1 MIDILTIISA
11 IKKRVSK
18 QDVLL
23 CAVLLTLFVASRVI
37 HLTKLP
43 IFTDEAI
50 YIHWAKLAW
59 KDASWRFV
67 SLTDGRQ
74 PLQTW
79 ATIGLLKVF
88 DDPLFAGRMF
98 GVLSGIFSFVGF
110 FTLITLLFGKRYA
123 YIGALFYICNPYFL
137 FYERMA
143 LVDALVNGFFIWF
156 LIGGIVIWKYR
167 RLDSALIFGLVAG
180 MALLSKSTIRIFFP
194 MLFLLPFFLYEKK
207 GFKTRTLTYYS
218 LLIIV
223 AILSLVMYNI
233 QRLSPFMQFI
243 EQKNTTFILSF
254 SQFLAHPLNPLLH
267 NLRII
272 PQYALSESALLSPI
286 VGILGLFFLYKK
298 KKGLVLLLL
307 TSFVIP
313 FLAIAGFAMVIF
325 PRYLIFLTVPFFIG
339 FVYLAGQRKIG
350 ILIIAVYLLSTIY
363 MNWTILFSPSKIP
376 FPPIDR
382 GQYIEGYTAGFGVND
397 MVAKFKKEAETK
409 DIYVFTEGTFGLLP
423 YAFEIYTAYTPLP
436 IHYEPRWPVKDDD
449 FIYAQELAAKHT
461 VYFVFAERD
470 LFPDHW
476 PISLVK
482 KYPKPF
488 GPHGL
493 YLYKVQPKY

>member
-1 MIDILTIISA
+1 MIDILDIISS
-11 IKKRVSK
+11 IKKRISK
-18 QDVLL
+18 QDVLF
-23 CAVLLTLFVASRVI
+23 CILLLSIFITTRVI
-37 HLTKLP
+37 NLTKLP

-59 KDASWRFV
+59 KDAGWRFV

-79 ATIGLLKVF
+79 ATIPLLKLF
-88 DDPLFAGRMF
+88 EDPLFAGRMF
-98 GVLSGIFSFVGF
+98 GVVSGIFSFAGF
-110 FTLITLLFGKRYA
+110 FTLIALLFGKRYA
-123 YIGALFYICNPYFL
+123 YISALLYIFNPYFL

-167 RLDSALIFGLVAG
+167 RLDTALVFGLIAG
-180 MALLSKSTIRIFFP
+180 MALLSKSTIRVFFP
-194 MLFLLPFFLYEKK
+194 LLFLLPFFMYEKK
-207 GFKTRTLTYYS
+207 DFKTRALTYYT
-218 LLIIV
+218 LMAIV
-223 AILSLVMYNI
+223 IALSLVLYNI

-243 EQKNTTFILSF
+243 EQKNTTFILSIP
-254 SQFLAHPLNPLLH
+254 QFLSHPLNPLLH

-272 PQYALSESALLSPI
+272 PLYALSESALLGPI
-286 VGILGLFFLYKK
+286 VGMVGLLLLYKK
-298 KKGLVLLLL
+298 RPGLVLLLF
-307 TSFVIP
+307 TSFFIP
-313 FLAIAGFAMVIF
+313 FLTIACLAMVIF
-325 PRYLIFLTVPFFIG
+325 PRYLIFLTIPFFTGLI
-339 FVYLAGQRKIG
+339 YLAGQKKIG
-350 ILIIAVYLLSTIY
+350 IYIIIAFLLSTAY
-363 MNWTILFSPSKIP
+363 MNWAILFSPSKIP

-382 GQYIEGYTAGFGVND
+382 GQYIEGYTAGYGIND
-397 MVAKFKKEAETK
+397 MVARFKKQSAKE

-423 YAFEIYTAYTPLP
+423 YAFDIYTAYTSLP
-436 IHYEPRWPVKDDD
+436 IHYEPRWPVKSDD
-449 FIYAQELAAKHT
+449 FIYAQDLAKKYP

-470 LFPDHW
+470 SFPTDW

-493 YLYKVQPKY
+493 YLYKVQPE

>member
-1 MIDILTIISA
+1 MIDIYTIIST

-18 QDVLL
+18 QDVAL
-23 CAVLLTLFVASRVI
+23 CVLLLALFIFSRVV
-37 HLTKLP
+37 HLTQLP

-59 KDASWRFV
+59 KEASWRFV

-79 ATIGLLKVF
+79 ATIGLLKIF

-98 GVLSGIFSFVGF
+98 GVLSGLFSLVGF

-123 YIGALFYICNPYFL
+123 YIGTLLYIFNPYFL

-156 LIGGIVIWKYR
+156 LVGGIIIWKYR
-167 RLDSALIFGLVAG
+167 RLDSALIFGLMAG
-180 MALLSKSTIRIFFP
+180 MALLSKSTIRVFFP
-194 MLFLLPFFLYEKK
+194 LLFLLPFFMYEKK
-207 GFKTRTLTYYS
+207 GFKIQAFTYYA
-218 LLIIV
+218 LMIIV
-223 AILSLVMYNI
+223 IALSLVIYNI
-233 QRLSPFMQFI
+233 QRLSPYMQFI
-243 EQKNTTFILSF
+243 EQKNATFVLSIP
-254 SQFLAHPLNPLLH
+254 QFLSHPLDPLMH

-272 PQYALSESALLSPI
+272 PLYALSESALLGPV
-286 VGILGLFFLYKK
+286 VGFVGLLLLYKK
-298 KKGLVLLLL
+298 RPGLVLVLF
-307 TSFVIP
+307 TSFLIP
-313 FLAIAGFAMVIF
+313 FLAIACLAMVIF
-325 PRYLIFLTVPFFIG
+325 PRYLIYLTVPFFIG
-339 FVYLAGQRKIG
+339 LVYLAGQKKIG
-350 ILIIAVYLLSTIY
+350 TFIIAAFLLSTAY

-376 FPPIDR
+376 FPSIDK
-382 GQYIEGYTAGFGVND
+382 GQYIEGYTAGYGVND
-397 MVAKFKKEAETK
+397 MVTKFKKQAEKK

-423 YAFEIYTAYTPLP
+423 YAFDIYTAYTPLP

-449 FIYAQELAAKHT
+449 FVYAQELAAKHT

-470 LFPDHW
+470 LFPEHW
-476 PISLVK
+476 PITLVK

-493 YLYKVQPKY
+493 YLYKVKPE

>member
-1 MIDILTIISA
+1 MINIQSIVTY
-11 IKKRVSK
+11 IKKNVSRR
-18 QDVLL
+18 DVLL
-23 CAVLLTLFVASRVI
+23 CVALLSIYFVTRI
-37 HLTKLP
+37 INLTKLP

-74 PLQTW
+74 PIQTW
-79 ATIGLLKVF
+79 ATIPLLKIF
-88 DDPLFAGRMF
+88 EDPLFAGRMF
-98 GVLSGIFSFVGF
+98 GVLSGAFSFVGL
-110 FTLITLLFGKRYA
+110 FTLITVLFGKRYA
-123 YIGALFYICNPYFL
+123 YISSLLYIFNPYFL

-167 RLDSALIFGLVAG
+167 RLDITLMFGLLAG

-194 MLFLLPFFLYEKK
+194 ILFLVPFFMYEKK
-207 GFKTRTLTYYS
+207 DFKLRTLTYYV
-218 LLIIV
+218 LMIFVIG
-223 AILSLVMYNI
+223 LSFALYNI

-243 EQKNTTFILSF
+243 EQKNTTFVLSIP
-254 SQFLAHPLNPLLH
+254 QFLSHPLNPLLH
-267 NLRII
+267 NVRII
-272 PQYALSESALLSPI
+272 PLYALSESALLGPI
-286 VGILGLFFLYKK
+286 VGIF
-298 KKGLVLLLL
+298 GLVLLYKKRPSLVLL
-307 TSFVIP
+307 LFTSFLIP
-313 FLAIAGFAMVIF
+313 FLAIASLAMVIF

-339 FVYLAGQRKIG
+339 LVYLGGQKKIG
-350 ILIIAVYLLSTIY
+350 VYIIGAYLLSTLY
-363 MNWTILFSPSKIP
+363 MNWAILFLPSHIP

-382 GQYIEGYTAGFGVND
+382 GQYIEGYTAGYGITD
-397 MVAKFKKEAETK
+397 MVTKFKSLAQKG

-423 YAFEIYTAYTPLP
+423 YAFDIYTAFTSLP
-436 IHYEPRWPVKDDD
+436 IHYEPRWPVKSDD
-449 FIYAQELAAKHT
+449 FVLAQELAKKYP

-470 LFPDHW
+470 LFPSEW
-476 PISLVK
+476 PITLVK

-493 YLYKVQPKY
+493 YLYKVQPQ